1 MEIQDRNCI
10 IGPAVSRCL
19 DTRYGFHTRYIFP
32 SSSFAF
38 PPIIRE
44 QKKKKKKKGIR
55 SRPVLFYLCIQN
67 GHIHYFTFY
76 SYFFKKWPS
85 ILSIFEWQL
94 DSKTSQLCR
103 VEWKNKNLG
112 TTTTTHLFVFGILYF
127 LSRFYDRSRWL
138 LWFPFCFLFFFHSL
152 PHSCCPREHWDS
164 IDRTVTGQWQ
174 WPVGFVRLLLQRQPF
189 WNSPTT
195 KSFRLTISQRSGC
208 LLKNCV
214 RFCFFFCFFFWTR
227 SVLSGLR
234 CLTLEKKKMSTTCQ
248 IQKKKNHKQGI
259 INTWTVELFRVSHV
273 ITIVTFRNWA
283 LRSNIIVMFSL

>member
-195 KSFRLTISQRSGC
+195 KSFRLTISQRSSC

-214 RFCFFFCFFFWTR
+214 RFCFFLFVFLNSFCLVWTEMFDPR
-227 SVLSGLR
+227 EEKDVDDVPNP
-234 CLTLEKKKMSTTCQ
+234 KKKKTQTR
-248 IQKKKNHKQGI
+248 NHKYLNCGVIPRQSRH
-259 INTWTVELFRVSHV
+259 NNSH
-273 ITIVTFRNWA
+273 I
-283 LRSNIIVMFSL
+283 S